1 MCLSCGEVEGE
12 VVQVCEEIGVC
23 FADGE
28 FVGIVS
34 DIFEDCVEIARCPK
48 DLIIEAIGE
57 EW

>member
-1 MCLSCGEVEGE
+1 MS
-12 VVQVCEEIGVC
+12 